1 MTKEERDRLAELAA
15 MAWGARRHEKDYSVY
30 YGTDFKGV
38 RAVWVSDGLVMVKVK
53 ELADAV
59 DDWNN
64 QKPSHK
70 EVAEWLHERYCQSS
84 KDNPLENPTLHFE
97 MPINDPDVMYTIGW
111 TKPFEFNL
119 SRKKKSQISGASY
132 FVAGFLFSE
141 LLTALFN
148 WIF

>member
-1 MTKEERDRLAELAA
+1 MTKEERNRLAELAA
-15 MAWGARRHEKDYSVY
+15 MVWSAQRHEKDYSVF

-38 RAVWVSDGLVMVKVK
+38 RAVWVSDGLVMVKGK
-53 ELADAV
+53 ELANAV

-64 QKPSHK
+64 Q
-70 EVAEWLHERYCQSS
+70 
-84 KDNPLENPTLHFE
+84 N
-97 MPINDPDVMYTIGW
+97 
-111 TKPFEFNL
+111 NL
-119 SRKKKSQISGASY
+119 SRKKKSQISGASC

>member
-15 MAWGARRHEKDYSVY
+15 MAWGALRHEKDYSVF
-30 YGTDFKGV
+30 YGTDFKGI
-38 RAVWVSDGLVMVKVK
+38 RAVWVSDGLVMVKGK

-64 QKPSHK
+64 QKPSYK
-70 EVAEWLHERYCQSS
+70 EVGIWLHNKYTEAKKDYPNKNPKIEFEVPTDYETYCYQLKWAGPITFDLTRKERSI
-84 KDNPLENPTLHFE
+84 
-97 MPINDPDVMYTIGW
+97 INKI
-111 TKPFEFNL
+111 L
-119 SRKKKSQISGASY
+119 
-132 FVAGFLFSE
+132 GFLAGV

>member
-38 RAVWVSDGLVMVKVK
+38 RAVWVSDGLVMLKGK

-70 EVAEWLHERYCQSS
+70 EVAEWL
-84 KDNPLENPTLHFE
+84 P
-97 MPINDPDVMYTIGW
+97 
-111 TKPFEFNL
+111 
-119 SRKKKSQISGASY
+119 QISGAYY